1 MKRVM
6 LIYDDFAEMTQTETS
21 FKKVG
26 LDVYSKS
33 NDLRLK
39 EDFMTFRPDIVVVSG
54 KGMKFLSLS
63 VASKIKELKNFRGK
77 IVLLISKDQ
86 KINSEDLLK
95 HSQSTLLESPVKIEI
110 LLEAMCKLFGVKAE
124 AFIEK
129 LQRQQ
134 LKNQQ
139 NQRLGGKDK
148 QRQEKY
154 AHFIKGEN
162 LKTKES
168 TIQSKVSKKKWNE
181 SIKEKDPNI
190 LKENEVDRVKFTN
203 ALFHKK

>member
-6 LIYDDFAEMTQTETS
+6 LIYDDYAEMTQTETS

-26 LDVYSKS
+26 LDVFSKS

-39 EDFMTFRPDIVVVSG
+39 EDFMTFRPDVIVISG
-54 KGMKFLSLS
+54 KGIKFLSLN
-63 VASKIKELKNFRGK
+63 VATKIKDLKTFKGK
-77 IVLLISKDQ
+77 IILLLSKDQ
-86 KINSEDLLK
+86 KINSEELLK
-95 HSQSTLLESPVKIEI
+95 HSQSSLLESPIRIEM
-110 LLEAMCKLFGVKAE
+110 LLEAMCKLFGIKAE
-124 AFIEK
+124 TFIEK

-134 LKNQQ
+134 IKAQQ
-139 NQRLGGKDK
+139 TQRLGGKDS

-154 AHFIKGEN
+154 AHFIKGQN

-168 TIQSKVSKKKWNE
+168 TIQSKTSKKKWTE
-181 SIKEKDPNI
+181 SIKDKDPKT
-190 LKENEVDRVKFTN
+190 LKENEIDRVKFTN